1 MSDCIF
7 CKIVARQIPAEILF
21 EDETVVAFADI
32 HPQSPTHILVIP
44 RKHIPRLCEARTEDA
59 GLIAN
64 VFLVIQHLVGK
75 FGLAAAGYR
84 VVVND
89 GAAAGQAV
97 DHLHFHVLGGRS
109 FNWPPG

>member
-75 FGLAAAGYR
+75 
-84 VVVND
+84 
-89 GAAAGQAV
+89 V